1 MIYQYDI
8 LSLRIFL
15 KERKN
20 PKIYEIT
27 QAHWFKDRKS
37 TELLYIASYKA
48 LDCLLGNKCFCFS

>member
-1 MIYQYDI
+1 MN
-8 LSLRIFL
+8 FL
-15 KERKN
+15 KRKN